1 MSKNFSYLEFSSMF
15 MHIKII
21 KDTAE
26 MQRLIRLS
34 KNLHKFTRDL
44 TQ

>member
-1 MSKNFSYLEFSSMF
+1 MYKKFSHLEFSLMF

-26 MQRLIRLS
+26 MPRLIRLS
-34 KNLHKFTRDL
+34 KNLHKFIRDL